1 MPLQSLYLHVSCLD
15 LTSIGSGLQRC
26 SCEPRHESRTEDCPN
41 GFHLCYLCGTSLA
54 GGYSRWSWEV
64 CKSCL
69 RANEEF
75 SQESDWKIPVGR
87 HSVMNGIAIPI
98 KADTK
103 TLALGSDAL
112 LEFIDQAGRLQEWG
126 ESEVRALLE
135 EEPKLKKLRF
145 ISVELWQKTHR
156 PHPERSR
163 DALKRFLGWKTNTE

>member
-1 MPLQSLYLHVSCLD
+1 
-15 LTSIGSGLQRC
+15 
-26 SCEPRHESRTEDCPN
+26 
-41 GFHLCYLCGTSLA
+41 
-54 GGYSRWSWEV
+54 
-64 CKSCL
+64 
-69 RANEEF
+69 
-75 SQESDWKIPVGR
+75 
-87 HSVMNGIAIPI
+87 MNGIAIPI
-98 KADTK
+98 KADAK

-156 PHPERSR
+156 SHPDRSR